1 MTTMCLSNVPAI
13 GFRQALKLC
22 CSTCDD
28 GAALQVPGT
37 PQQALYLTGRVTGPA
52 GAQIM
57 LELRMVPG
65 QPGIDVS
72 FKSEK
77 EDLAQMAFA
86 TVQAVLSV

>member
-1 MTTMCLSNVPAI
+1 
-13 GFRQALKLC
+13 
-22 CSTCDD
+22 
-28 GAALQVPGT
+28 
-37 PQQALYLTGRVTGPA
+37 
-52 GAQIM
+52 M